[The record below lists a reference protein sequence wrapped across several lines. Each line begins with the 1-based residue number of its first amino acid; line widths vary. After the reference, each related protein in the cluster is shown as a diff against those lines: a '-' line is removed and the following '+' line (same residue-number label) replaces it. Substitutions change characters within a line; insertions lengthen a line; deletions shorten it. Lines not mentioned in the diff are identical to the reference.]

1 MNNNV
6 SVSNCPRCKK
16 RLNETELKRKVCFE
30 CGCIFSVNPK
40 NGKTKEYSKIIG
52 DSRKMNYRFWI
63 KFFIFFLILW
73 AIATVLAIVMSMG
86 YVSEG
91 WRIPVVII
99 GVILY
104 AATFTFIQ
112 FNINVIRDLYIT
124 KEKLRIFESR
134 IHIGKSEE

>member
-1 MNNNV
+1 
-6 SVSNCPRCKK
+6 
-16 RLNETELKRKVCFE
+16 
-30 CGCIFSVNPK
+30 
-40 NGKTKEYSKIIG
+40 
-52 DSRKMNYRFWI
+52 MNYRFWI